1 MEKQG
6 LRWKKK
12 EGKLLEASPVCE
24 LFLGVVALIFA
35 LILGQ
40 VKLKGA

>member
-12 EGKLLEASPVCE
+12 EGKLLEASTVCE
-24 LFLGVVALIFA
+24 LFLRVVALILV
-35 LILGQ
+35 LILG
-40 VKLKGA
+40 